1 MQYIHPISVARLTL
15 PVNFLISLAL
25 VLFLLPLHTVSAD
38 SRIEYIQPKGLPD
51 LTKYHLSQVVTSTR
65 AKTVYI
71 SGQTARDKDG
81 NLVGGDNL
89 EKQMVQALSNI
100 QTALMEI
107 GASMRDVVRLE
118 IYLVDWSSDKLPAYQ
133 AAMKQFFDP
142 EHLPANTLL
151 GIEKL
156 SFPQFLVEI
165 TAIAVV
171 DEK

>member
-1 MQYIHPISVARLTL
+1 MQSKHDVKSM
-15 PVNFLISLAL
+15 ISLSL
-25 VLFLLPLHTVSAD
+25 ILFLLPLQTVFAD
-38 SRIEYIQPKGLPD
+38 GSIEYIQPQGLPD
-51 LTKYHLSQVVTSTR
+51 LTRYHLSQVVTSTR
-65 AKTVYI
+65 SKTIYI

-89 EKQMVQALSNI
+89 EKQMVQSLSNI
-100 QTALMEI
+100 QSALKEV
-107 GASMRDVVRLE
+107 GASMQDVVRLE

-165 TAIAVV
+165 TAIAVI
-171 DEK
+171 DDK

>member
-1 MQYIHPISVARLTL
+1 MRYKHDASTGNYTL
-15 PVNFLISLAL
+15 PFNSLVLLSL
-25 VLFLLPLHTVSAD
+25 VLFFLPLHTVVAD
-38 SRIEYIQPKGLPD
+38 SSIEYIQPEGLPD

-65 AKTVYI
+65 SKSIYI

-81 NLVGGDNL
+81 NQVGGDDL
-89 EKQMVQALSNI
+89 EKQMVQSLSNI
-100 QTALMEI
+100 QTALKEL

-165 TAIAVV
+165 TAIAVI
-171 DEK
+171 DDK

>member
-1 MQYIHPISVARLTL
+1 MRYILNIISSRLLL
-15 PVNFLISLAL
+15 PAKSLTPLSLI
-25 VLFLLPLHTVSAD
+25 LFLLSSHTVFAD
-38 SRIEYIQPKGLPD
+38 SGIEYIQPKGLPD
-51 LTKYHLSQVVTSTR
+51 LTRYHLSQIVTSTR

-71 SGQTARDKDG
+71 SGQTARDNEG
-81 NLVGGDNL
+81 NLVGGSDL
-89 EKQMVQALSNI
+89 EKQMVQSLSNI
-100 QTALMEI
+100 QTALTEL

-165 TAIAVV
+165 TAIAVI
-171 DEK
+171 D